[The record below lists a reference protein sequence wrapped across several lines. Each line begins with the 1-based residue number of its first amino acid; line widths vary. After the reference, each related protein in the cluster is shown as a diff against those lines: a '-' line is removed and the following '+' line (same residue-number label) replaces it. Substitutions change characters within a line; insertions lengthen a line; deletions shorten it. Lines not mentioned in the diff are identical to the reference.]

1 MESIKIFLA
10 GEMIE
15 TASTLKVYNPWS
27 GEIFATTFNA
37 GEKELN
43 KAIQSALSVKEK
55 LRQMPVYQR
64 SNILL
69 QIRDR
74 LMEMKEIF
82 AETIC
87 KESGK
92 PIINSRIEVD
102 RSIGIFTIAAEE
114 ARRLPKE
121 YISLDWVPSGEDREA
136 IVKHF
141 PIGIVGGI
149 SPFNFP
155 LNLAVHKIAPA
166 IAAGVPIILKPSSTT
181 PLTTLLLAGLISETE
196 LPKGAVSILP
206 MDRKTGN
213 QLVTDE
219 RISMISFTGSQG
231 VGWKMKEQAGKK
243 KVILELGGNAAVI
256 VSENSNMQEA
266 VSKCVASAFS
276 YAGQTCISTQRI
288 FVQENIFSLFVE
300 RLKAQAE
307 KLKSG
312 DPSNDDTQIS
322 VLIDE
327 ENAVRIED
335 WVNEARQG
343 GATIITGGT
352 RTGSFY
358 RPTILTGTN
367 NSMKVRSEEVFG
379 PVVIL
384 EKYTTFQEAV
394 DLVNESKYGLQAGV
408 FTNLYS
414 EMNYAFNRLEV
425 GGVIINDSPS
435 YRSDHMPYGGVKES
449 GFGREGVKYAIQDM
463 LEPRVMVIPSTRY
476 Y

>member
-55 LRQMPVYQR
+55 LTQMPVYQR

-74 LMEMKEIF
+74 LMEMKETF
-82 AETIC
+82 AATIC

-92 PIINSRIEVD
+92 PMVNARVEVD
-102 RSIGIFTIAAEE
+102 RSIGIFTVAAEE
-114 ARRLPKE
+114 VRRLPKE
-121 YISLDWVPSGEDREA
+121 YISLDWVPSGEGREA

-181 PLTTLLLAGLISETE
+181 PLSTLLLAGIISETE

-266 VSKCVASAFS
+266 VAKCVASAFS

-288 FVQENIFSLFVE
+288 FVHENIFSLFLE
-300 RLKAQAE
+300 NLKAGVE
-307 KLKSG
+307 KLQLG
-312 DPSNDDTQIS
+312 DPSNDDTQMS

-343 GATIITGGT
+343 GATIITGGA
-352 RTGSFY
+352 RTGSLY

-379 PVVIL
+379 PVVIV

-394 DLVNESKYGLQAGV
+394 DLVNDSKYGLQAGV

-463 LEPRVMVIPSTRY
+463 LEPRVMVLPSLNH
-476 Y
+476 